1 MSLEKKL
8 SGSTKQVARR
18 VLSALAL
25 LVSPVF
31 FFCGCALPQP
41 PGHVLAAPFRPQNVY
56 GSGATL
62 PLNLRR
68 VAMLPVSCDQTSPEM
83 VEGREALEPILRDEL
98 QKTRRFEITPIGT
111 DALQA
116 RTGKPAWGCEDTL
129 PRDLFT
135 WLNEARGCD
144 AVLFCKLT
152 VFRGDAPLAVGWR
165 MRLVD
170 LRTGATIWAEDE
182 TFDAQRPAVQ
192 AGARHY
198 QLGQWHGCGR
208 NPDEWVI
215 ENSPRQF
222 GQYAAARLLATMPG
236 W

>member
-8 SGSTKQVARR
+8 SRSTRQVARR
-18 VLSALAL
+18 VLSTLGLFALGL
-25 LVSPVF
+25 FLFS
-31 FFCGCALPQP
+31 GCALPRP

-62 PLNLRR
+62 PQNLRR
-68 VAMLPVSCDQTSPEM
+68 VAMLPVSCDQSTAEM
-83 VEGREALEPILRDEL
+83 VEGREALEPIVRDEL
-98 QKTRRFEITPIGT
+98 QKTRRFEITPIDT
-111 DALQA
+111 DALLA
-116 RTGKPAWGCEDTL
+116 RTGKRMWSCEETL
-129 PRDLFT
+129 PHDLFA

-144 AVLFCKLT
+144 AVLFCTLT
-152 VFRGDAPLAVGWR
+152 VFRGYAPLAVGWR

-170 LRTGATIWAEDE
+170 LRTGTTIWAEDE

-198 QLGQWHGCGR
+198 QLGQWNGCGR